1 MNCIN
6 TIVLILGVLIGMLF
20 GCGITDWHILL
31 KDEYKI
37 TDWIVA
43 VCTIL
48 IVIGTLLA
56 ACYAKQSADYA
67 KKQFL
72 ANNLPLAEEIYL
84 GVIEQL
90 SQFSDRLNER
100 CSEIRNFVNERYDP
114 IMTILNI
121 VPQIEKSQKEL
132 VELNKK
138 IAEQKHSVLFVMQNQ
153 NFNLATAPLFM
164 LELHLNTFLDLYK
177 RNPKNLDSLKTTAKQ
192 ILDCNDQLIA
202 KFSPIRKFF
211 KHYFY
216 Q

>member
-6 TIVLILGVLIGMLF
+6 TIVLILGLLIGTLF
-20 GCGITDWHILL
+20 GCGVTDWHILL

-37 TDWIVA
+37 TDWIMA
-43 VCTIL
+43 ICTIL

-56 ACYAKQSADYA
+56 ANYAKQSADYA

-72 ANNLPLAEEIYL
+72 ANNLPLAQEVYL
-84 GVIEQL
+84 GAIEPL
-90 SQFSDRLNER
+90 SQFSYRLNDR
-100 CSEIRNFVNERYDP
+100 CREIRNFVNEHYEP
-114 IMTILNI
+114 IMTISTI

-138 IAEQKHSVLFVMQNQ
+138 IAEHKHSILFIMQNQ
-153 NFNLATAPLFM
+153 DFNSATAPLFM
-164 LELHLNTFLDLYK
+164 LELNLSNFLDLYK
-177 RNPKNLDSLKTTAKQ
+177 RNPNNLDSFKTTAKQ
-192 ILDCNDQLIA
+192 ILDCNEQLIK
-202 KFSPIRKFF
+202 KFSPIREFF